1 VLAEL
6 RVDPTLKRIPVIVL
20 TTSSAPQDIQR
31 SYDLDANCYVV
42 KPRDLL
48 GLITVIKQTTDFWL
62 NAATLPLP

>member
-1 VLAEL
+1 M
-6 RVDPTLKRIPVIVL
+6 IVL